1 MAHCRTLVFGDKDHF
16 LNDTRKAFC
25 REQIIDFLN
34 EKGIALFD
42 TASSIRRLQDN
53 ASDKFLEVVQPT
65 DIAALLRQLPE
76 CRAIVTT
83 GQKAT
88 DTLRAQLEVEEPKV
102 EEMDVVFLMDR
113 FGYARTID
121 VTAYER
127 NKEAANAENKYVFN
141 CMNTDKICIFTDN
154 GKMHSIKVADIPL
167 VRFRDKGTPADNLSN
182 YDSAQERMLY
192 VAPLASVKENTLL
205 FVTAASMCKLVSG
218 AEFDVA
224 KRTIVSYETC

>member
-1 MAHCRTLVFGDKDHF
+1 MEIEIEKHPLKPF
-16 LNDTRKAFC
+16 LPPKAKLLMLGSFPPQRKRWSMDFYYPNLNNDTRKAFC
-25 REQIIDFLN
+25 REQFIDFLN

-102 EEMDVVFLMDR
+102 GDYAEFVFEGRAMRLYRMPSSSR
-113 FGYARTID
+113 
-121 VTAYER
+121 AY
-127 NKEAANAENKYVFN
+127 
-141 CMNTDKICIFTDN
+141 
-154 GKMHSIKVADIPL
+154 
-167 VRFRDKGTPADNLSN
+167 
-182 YDSAQERMLY
+182 
-192 VAPLASVKENTLL
+192 PLALDKK
-205 FVTAASMCKLVSG
+205 AAAYRIMYQDLQMV
-218 AEFDVA
+218 
-224 KRTIVSYETC
+224 I